1 MTAPRCPVCGYAVVE
16 AATACE
22 RCFVLYHPRCW
33 SYLGRCAIYG
43 CRPDAPPPRRRVAE
57 ALGEGEPP
65 HWGVPRF
72 ALAMF
77 AVAAAIA
84 AFVLATG

>member
-1 MTAPRCPVCGYAVVE
+1 MNRPHCPVCGYAVAE
-16 AATACE
+16 TAMSCS

-33 SYLGRCAIYG
+33 SYIGRCAIYG
-43 CRPDAPPPRRRVAE
+43 CRPDRPPPRRRA
-57 ALGEGEPP
+57 ADLPDDGELP

-77 AVAAAIA
+77 AIAAVVA
-84 AFVLATG
+84 AFVLLA